1 MVLKWSRRAQNGL
14 GVPGGFGNIRKGLGR
29 VRVSGVSRS
38 VRENRRGSLKV
49 LEGLGRSER
58 AQ

>member
-29 VRVSGVSRS
+29 VRVVSLSFQECQGVSGRI
-38 VRENRRGSLKV
+38 G
-49 LEGLGRSER
+49 EGP
-58 AQ
+58 